1 MFKMTDTKILRAL
14 PLKRPREDE
23 EVNGHSGWT
32 ECFKEACAQEG
43 VTPEA
48 AVDTLKDHYFE
59 IWVDKYDK
67 LMIAAKSA

>member
-23 EVNGHSGWT
+23 EGNGHSGWT